1 MEDDRANRLFQ
12 AAVQRGNKE
21 DIYELPGRGAGPNF
35 KGRDGR
41 TALHKAALLGRSL
54 VVQELLKLK
63 SIDVNCQ
70 ERTLHDA
77 VCGKD
82 VPTIELLLERGVDV
96 NCKDSH
102 RHTPLHHAVLGKD
115 VPTIELLLERGANI
129 NCQGNWGRT
138 PLHDTVLGKDV
149 PTIELLLEQGA
160 DVNRQGISGDTPL
173 HHTVLGGDVPTIEL
187 LLGGGGGGGD
197 VNCQDN
203 EGRTPLHV
211 AESRTSLPAIGV
223 LLENGAR
230 ILCKDKNGFTPLH
243 SVTEYLET
251 LIESPKDFRTN
262 NSIEECRRVIDEVMR
277 ALPPRHPAIK
287 TGLKVLEV
295 LGVVDNLPEAHA
307 TNSACPAKKP
317 ESSGWSCDK
326 SLDQEV
332 EYNSSATL
340 SNEESPEPKI
350 RNDTVSNAPLSD
362 DFTGEISS
370 SSSKGCITFE
380 LSQGDESGSTSE
392 NDCEDIDDGTNEDE
406 GTNQYEDADE
416 DDEGDNGDDSDYH
429 IEVSDNLEGTGAYRY
444 HGGNTSNP
452 KGKGKLISKKRSMS
466 QSFGGQS
473 NDQED
478 DESSNQPSRRRKG

>member
-1 MEDDRANRLFQ
+1 MGKLSGFCTAKIESDFIGLMYMLIAHTRQSSVGITLSTPRANRLFQ

-41 TALHKAALLGRSL
+41 TALHKVALLGRSL

-96 NCKDSH
+96 N
-102 RHTPLHHAVLGKD
+102 LLGKD

-129 NCQGNWGRT
+129 NCQDNWGRTPLHDAVGGKDVPIIKLLLERGANINCQDNGGRT

-173 HHTVLGGDVPTIEL
+173 HHTVLGGGCSYHRNFV
-187 LLGGGGGGGD
+187 
-197 VNCQDN
+197 
-203 EGRTPLHV
+203 
-211 AESRTSLPAIGV
+211 
-223 LLENGAR
+223 
-230 ILCKDKNGFTPLH
+230 
-243 SVTEYLET
+243 VTEYLET

-466 QSFGGQS
+466 QSFA
-473 NDQED
+473 ED
-478 DESSNQPSRRRKG
+478 EKDRLK